1 MTINFDLCKTTKKL
15 FIAIWNF
22 EPDSWS
28 SLIGLDNFRWEI
40 IFFYQ
45 ITSLLYSYQ
54 NSNILS
60 LKIHI
65 WIIVFIGDYEYCP
78 GGPKFMLPPSSTK
91 WNIEPPTFIFWDNIQ
106 HLSAFN
112 VSYFDIKHQVIVFFD
127 QGQKLKYLFISMW
140 FGCYWNVESIMVLD
154 NVGTKH

>member
-1 MTINFDLCKTTKKL
+1 MFLLQVVEVLKKEFRRVL
-15 FIAIWNF
+15 WQSPGLSSFS
-22 EPDSWS
+22 SWIS
-28 SLIGLDNFRWEI
+28 KMRPWWPYLKEILKCCQKICLLHQYFSIG
-40 IFFYQ
+40 
-45 ITSLLYSYQ
+45 
-54 NSNILS
+54 
-60 LKIHI
+60 IHI